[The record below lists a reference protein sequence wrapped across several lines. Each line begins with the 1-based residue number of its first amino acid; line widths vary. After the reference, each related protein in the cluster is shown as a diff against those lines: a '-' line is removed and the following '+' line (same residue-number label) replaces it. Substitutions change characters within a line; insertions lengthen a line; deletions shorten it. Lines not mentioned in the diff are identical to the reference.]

1 MTLRGAAAF
10 ATLPVQMASRVMTGL
25 AGIALVVA
33 IVGVYG
39 AIAAL
44 ISERMREFA
53 LRRVLGAST
62 GSIHLLLLRHGMAIA
77 AKGGVPAL
85 VACALGLGALDG
97 RFEDLRRHEL
107 AAFSAVAGLMILVTA
122 VACYVPARR
131 ILSSDLA
138 GLMRRP

>member
-1 MTLRGAAAF
+1 MTLRGAATF
-10 ATLPVQMASRVMTGL
+10 AALPVQMAMTGL
-25 AGIALVVA
+25 AGIELVVA
-33 IVGVYG
+33 VVGVYG

-53 LRRVLGAST
+53 LRRVIGAST

-77 AKGGVPAL
+77 AREGVPAL
-85 VACALGLGALDG
+85 VACAFGLGALDG